1 MPHGGRAWLELHQT
15 KTPQPLLITPWILDL
30 DPTMICLCGKLQVAV
45 DGYTPKN
52 PDRPSHHSHS
62 TLLTD
67 TRLAVDV
74 LPGTETATLEILA

>member
-1 MPHGGRAWLELHQT
+1 MFVWQAASGGGR
-15 KTPQPLLITPWILDL
+15 
-30 DPTMICLCGKLQVAV
+30 
-45 DGYTPKN
+45 YTPKN